1 MIAPSL
7 DPSLQQQNVMGYGG
21 TSAHLFGREG
31 GGSPSAVQKVVVSSK
46 RSGEKK
52 VATHPTSCFVG
63 VTFTNLYGKRTKT
76 NNYIQVAKVPGF
88 FLFYQQ
94 VIALFSFRT

>member
-52 VATHPTSCFVG
+52 VATPH
-63 VTFTNLYGKRTKT
+63 L
-76 NNYIQVAKVPGF
+76 
-88 FLFYQQ
+88 LFRGSNIHQS
-94 VIALFSFRT
+94 LRKENKDE